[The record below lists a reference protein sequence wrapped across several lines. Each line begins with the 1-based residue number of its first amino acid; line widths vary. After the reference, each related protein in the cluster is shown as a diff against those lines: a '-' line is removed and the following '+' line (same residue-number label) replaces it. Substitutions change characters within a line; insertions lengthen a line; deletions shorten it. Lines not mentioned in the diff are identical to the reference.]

1 VKARFACALFVLLL
15 PLAISGCL
23 NECQQLC
30 NEMGDYWADCSLGFG
45 DTEVAD
51 CKKSFRG
58 GTGSAEAPTLYGE
71 YKAAC
76 SQLIRTEENED
87 GERMVALRARFT
99 CEDMADG
106 PGGAF
111 GGGGVD

>member
-1 VKARFACALFVLLL
+1 MTARLVIALFVVLL
-15 PLAISGCL
+15 PLAITGCL

-45 DTEVAD
+45 DTEVAE

-58 GTGSAEAPTLYGE
+58 GVGTDEEPTLFGD
-71 YKAAC
+71 YKNAC
-76 SQLIRTEENED
+76 SQLIRTEENAD
-87 GERMVALRARFT
+87 GDRMIALRARFT